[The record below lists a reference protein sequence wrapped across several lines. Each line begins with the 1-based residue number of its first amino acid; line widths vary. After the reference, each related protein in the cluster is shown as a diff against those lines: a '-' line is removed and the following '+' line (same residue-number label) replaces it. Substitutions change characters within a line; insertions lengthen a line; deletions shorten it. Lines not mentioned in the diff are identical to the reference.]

1 MTQPQLELTN
11 YLEFQLSLLRLSVI
25 PGPNGTV
32 MTDRVADEARKIE
45 DIVGA
50 AVPLKRALS

>member
-1 MTQPQLELTN
+1 MTQPQMDMTN
-11 YLEFQLSLLRLSVI
+11 YLEFQLSLLRLSAI

-32 MTDRVADEARKIE
+32 MTDRLASEARKIE

-50 AVPLKRALS
+50 CVPLKRNVA